1 MSDTPSGRGPC
12 WSWDKGG
19 PHRQPPPGTPGSPPW
34 TQACRHRR
42 RGFLS
47 KVLGSKRVRLRFAG
61 FIGLLAL
68 LVGGGMAILAFLLT
82 RFFGGDGQTALLV
95 WLGGCGLALVLPL
108 LAAVLGL
115 RALRGVAMPLADML
129 AAIDAVA
136 DGDLSVRVPERGP
149 GEINRLAHSFN
160 RMIDELARTDQQRR
174 NLTADVAHELRTPL
188 HIIQGNLEGILDG
201 VYQPAPEHIEA
212 TLEEIRLLT
221 RLVDDLRTLSLAES
235 GQLPLRRGPVDV
247 GELLADVTTSFSGQ
261 AEAAGITLRA
271 VTTQPSGTEASSS
284 SLVVD
289 GDADRLDQ
297 VLSNLLANAL
307 RHTPPGGSVTL
318 AATAADDRVRITLTD
333 TGHGIA
339 PDDLPFIFD
348 RFWRGDR
355 ARSHTGGV
363 GSGLG
368 LSIANQLIKAH
379 GGQIEVTSELGRG
392 TTFIITLTADST
404 NQRKSE
410 SAKDDPLHR

>member
-1 MSDTPSGRGPC
+1 
-12 WSWDKGG
+12 
-19 PHRQPPPGTPGSPPW
+19 
-34 TQACRHRR
+34 
-42 RGFLS
+42 
-47 KVLGSKRVRLRFAG
+47 V
-61 FIGLLAL
+61 
-68 LVGGGMAILAFLLT
+68 
-82 RFFGGDGQTALLV
+82 LLV
-95 WLGGCGLALVLPL
+95 WLGGCGLALALPL

-115 RALRGVAMPLADML
+115 RALRGVALPLADML

-136 DGDLSVRVPERGP
+136 NGDLSVRVPERGP
-149 GEINRLAHSFN
+149 GEIHRLAHSFN

-235 GQLPLRRGPVDV
+235 GQLPLRLGPVDV

-271 VTTQPSGTEASSS
+271 VTAQPGGTEASP
-284 SLVVD
+284 LVVD

-318 AATAADDRVRITLTD
+318 AATAVGDRVSITLND

-355 ARSHTGGV
+355 ARSHTDGV

-368 LSIANQLIKAH
+368 LSIASQLVKAH
-379 GGQIEVTSELGRG
+379 GGEIEVTSELGQG

-410 SAKDDPLHR
+410 SAKGDSLHR

>member
-1 MSDTPSGRGPC
+1 VSDTPSGRGPC
-12 WSWDKGG
+12 RPWDKGG
-19 PHRQPPPGTPGSPPW
+19 PRRQPPPGTPGSPPW
-34 TQACRHRR
+34 AQAWHHRR

-47 KVLGSKRVRLRFAG
+47 KILGAKRVRLRFAG
-61 FIGLLAL
+61 FIGSLAL

-82 RFFGGDGQTALLV
+82 RFFGGDGQTVLLV
-95 WLGGCGLALVLPL
+95 WLGGCGLALALPL

-115 RALRGVAMPLADML
+115 RALRGVALPLADML
-129 AAIDAVA
+129 AAIGAVA
-136 DGDLSVRVPERGP
+136 NGDLSVRVPERGP
-149 GEINRLAHSFN
+149 GEIHRLAHSFN

-235 GQLPLRRGPVDV
+235 GQLPLRLGPVDV

-271 VTTQPSGTEASSS
+271 VTAQPGGTEASP
-284 SLVVD
+284 LVVD

-318 AATAADDRVRITLTD
+318 AATAVGDRVSITLND

-355 ARSHTGGV
+355 ARSHTDGV

-368 LSIANQLIKAH
+368 LSIASQLVKAH
-379 GGQIEVTSELGRG
+379 GGEIEVTSELGQG

-410 SAKDDPLHR
+410 SAKGDSLHR

>member
-12 WSWDKGG
+12 RPWDRGG

-34 TQACRHRR
+34 AQAWHYRR
-42 RGFLS
+42 RGFWS
-47 KVLGSKRVRLRFAG
+47 KVLGAKRIGLRFAG

-68 LVGGGMAILAFLLT
+68 LVGGGMALLAFLLT
-82 RFFGGDGQTALLV
+82 RFFGGDGQTVLLV
-95 WLGGCGLALVLPL
+95 WLGGCGLALALPL

-136 DGDLSVRVPERGP
+136 NGDLSVRVPERGP
-149 GEINRLAHSFN
+149 GEIHRLAHSFN

-188 HIIQGNLEGILDG
+188 HVIQGNLEGILDG
-201 VYQPAPEHIEA
+201 VYQPTPEHIEA

-261 AEAAGITLRA
+261 AEAAGITLRV
-271 VTTQPSGTEASSS
+271 VTAQPGETEASP
-284 SLVVD
+284 LVVE

-318 AATAADDRVRITLTD
+318 AATAAGDRVRITIND

-355 ARSHTGGV
+355 ARSHTDGV

-368 LSIANQLIKAH
+368 LSIASQLVKAH
-379 GGQIEVTSELGRG
+379 GGEIEVTSELGQG
-392 TTFIITLTADST
+392 TTFNITLIAEGQSYGC
-404 NQRKSE
+404 R
-410 SAKDDPLHR
+410 